1 MHRKK
6 HLVFDRIINTLTDK
20 NISIPCFQKRIGVI
34 SQNWTNWR
42 NRGVPTKEYERIA
55 LELDLN
61 LEWLI
66 TGNGAQYCKDK
77 PNPNP
82 NPNYLD
88 ITGLTLDQRT
98 LLIQIMNQF
107 QQGNAHQNNHLR
119 DLDNIKVNYVT
130 HYDYGESCVAQP
142 QENTQVS
149 TILFEKERKLS
160 NA

>member
-77 PNPNP
+77 PNPNC
-82 NPNYLD
+82 LD

-107 QQGNAHQNNHLR
+107 QQGNAHQNNYLR
-119 DLDNIKVNYVT
+119 DLDNIKINCVIHNG
-130 HYDYGESCVAQP
+130 YGESCVAPP

-149 TILFEKERKLS
+149 TLLFEKERKTS

>member
-61 LEWLI
+61 LEWLMFEFELYFQPPSA
-66 TGNGAQYCKDK
+66 T
-77 PNPNP
+77 PNEPTHN
-82 NPNYLD
+82 LL
-88 ITGLTLDQRT
+88 GLMFFHFYHD
-98 LLIQIMNQF
+98 
-107 QQGNAHQNNHLR
+107 HEC
-119 DLDNIKVNYVT
+119 NIKLLQYF
-130 HYDYGESCVAQP
+130 YFPS
-142 QENTQVS
+142 S
-149 TILFEKERKLS
+149 LS
-160 NA
+160 MK

>member
-66 TGNGAQYCKDK
+66 TGNGAQYCK
-77 PNPNP
+77 
-82 NPNYLD
+82 LD
-88 ITGLTLDQRT
+88 
-98 LLIQIMNQF
+98 
-107 QQGNAHQNNHLR
+107 
-119 DLDNIKVNYVT
+119 V
-130 HYDYGESCVAQP
+130 
-142 QENTQVS
+142 QV
-149 TILFEKERKLS
+149 FEFS
-160 NA
+160 DF